1 MKNAFTGQ
9 LILWQYV
16 TLLQCFPILCNIC
29 CIILEITEIKKQNR
43 MREVSVFG
51 VFLARIRTIKTP
63 NTGNSHAVIHI
74 DTKLCNIW
82 SSGVTL
88 IKENKLYFWLRKRH
102 QNKHY
107 LLQFSKIK
115 IWTLPKIISNNGIN
129 IFCRIAPKCD
139 KYFQ

>member
-1 MKNAFTGQ
+1 MAICYFIAMLSNTLQHLLHNIGNHGNKEAKYNA
-9 LILWQYV
+9 W
-16 TLLQCFPILCNIC
+16 
-29 CIILEITEIKKQNR
+29 K
-43 MREVSVFG
+43 VSVFG
-51 VFLARIRTIKTP
+51 VFLACIRTIKTP